1 MARSLVDLLWRD
13 HPEAPRGGSRGP
25 ESRVST
31 GEVVAAA
38 LDLADSGGLAEVTVR
53 RLGAHLGISAMSV
66 YTHVG
71 SRDDLLV
78 LMADAAHAQMD
89 LPAFGRAGWRTRCR
103 RVAEANRA
111 QLLARAW
118 LLDVDDDRTVLGPGT
133 IAKYDHELQAFEGLG
148 LDDVARD
155 AALTLLLDLARS
167 SARVARRRPTTGTN
181 VGAEEW
187 ARWGPALGRYLGDA
201 HPLAQRVGGAAGAAM
216 GAASSP
222 DHAWRFALERVLD
235 GLSSL
240 GR

>member
-1 MARSLVDLLWRD
+1 MGRSLVDLLWRD
-13 HPEAPRGGSRGP
+13 HPQAPRGGSRGP

-38 LDLADSGGLAEVTVR
+38 LDLADAGGLAEVTVR
-53 RLGAHLGISAMSV
+53 RLGNRLGISAMSV

-78 LMADAAHAQMD
+78 LMVDAAHAQMA
-89 LPAFGRAGWRTRCR
+89 LSVLGRAGWRTRCR
-103 RVAEANRA
+103 RVADANRA
-111 QLLARAW
+111 LLVARGW
-118 LLDVDDDRTVLGPGT
+118 LLDVDDERAVLGPGT
-133 IAKYDHELQAFEGLG
+133 IAKYDHELRALDGLG

-155 AALTLLLDLARS
+155 AALTLLLDLARA
-167 SARVARRRPTTGTN
+167 SARAARRPPGAG
-181 VGAEEW
+181 VGATEW
-187 ARWGPALGRYLGDA
+187 AQWGPALASYLGDA

-235 GLSSL
+235 GLASL
-240 GR
+240 RG